1 MGRSIFPAARTC
13 GVVADTAEEAVG
25 DAGGA
30 AGAHGDLG
38 GAVAVDGDAEDFG
51 GALDDEAEFV
61 VGVELQAEEDA
72 EAGAQRRGR
81 AGRGAWWRRRR

>member
-1 MGRSIFPAARTC
+1 MRGGAVDAALC
-13 GVVADTAEEAVG
+13 ADFGVVAHAAEQAVG

-38 GAVAVDGDAEDFG
+38 GAVAVDGDAEDLG

-61 VGVELQAEEDA
+61 IGVELQADEDA
-72 EAGAQRRGR
+72 EASSA
-81 AGRGAWWRRRR
+81 